1 MSIPEGVDRDSMMK
15 QAQNIWTM
23 LDEMSER
30 DPQVYWSTNVDVSYV
45 FWSIVLLN
53 ET

>member
-30 DPQVYWSTNVDVSYV
+30 DPQVLTNFNVSTKLWV
-45 FWSIVLLN
+45 FFSIVLFK
-53 ET
+53 

>member
-1 MSIPEGVDRDSMMK
+1 MSIPEGVDRDSMMT

-30 DPQVYWSTNVDVSYV
+30 DPQVLTNVNVSYV
-45 FWSIVLLN
+45 FWSIVLFK
-53 ET
+53 

>member
-23 LDEMSER
+23 LDEMAER
-30 DPQVYWSTNVDVSYV
+30 DPRVLTNFNVSNGFF
-45 FWSIVLLN
+45 FWSIVLLK
-53 ET
+53 